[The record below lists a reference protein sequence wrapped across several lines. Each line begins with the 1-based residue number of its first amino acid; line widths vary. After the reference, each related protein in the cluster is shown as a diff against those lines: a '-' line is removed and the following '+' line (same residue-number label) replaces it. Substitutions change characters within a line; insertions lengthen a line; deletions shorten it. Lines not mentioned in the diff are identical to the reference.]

1 MLAVQ
6 MMDILEQ
13 HCRQLLG
20 PEFVERIANG
30 AYAVQLHEAILR
42 FNAPDR

>member
-1 MLAVQ
+1 

-13 HCRQLLG
+13 HCSKLLG
-20 PEFVERIANG
+20 KEAVERINDV
-30 AYAVQLHEAILR
+30 AYAVQLHEATLR